1 MLKISLEM
9 LKRPKI
15 SLEMQKKCVSPGE
28 AVRGAKA

>member
-15 SLEMQKKCVSPGE
+15 SLEMQKKMCLTW
-28 AVRGAKA
+28 RGSAGS